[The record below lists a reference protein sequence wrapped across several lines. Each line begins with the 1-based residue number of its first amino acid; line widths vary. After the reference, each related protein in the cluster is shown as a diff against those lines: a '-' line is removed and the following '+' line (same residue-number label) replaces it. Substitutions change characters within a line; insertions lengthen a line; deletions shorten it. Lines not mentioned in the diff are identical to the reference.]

1 MIAWNS
7 QMALDARQH
16 LFLSEASPRRLW
28 RVSNHD
34 EKAFVLKL
42 YRVEEDMDAVREG
55 FYVESKHLTQEDPDQ
70 EDPNFDP
77 EGPEAGTE
85 WAFVEGSVDQF
96 LGQYERVEELN
107 TPSPS

>member
-16 LFLSEASPRRLW
+16 LFLSGTSPRRLW
-28 RVSNHD
+28 RVSNHED
-34 EKAFVLKL
+34 KEFVLKL
-42 YRVEEDMDAVREG
+42 YRVDEDMDAVRAG
-55 FYVESKHLTQEDPDQ
+55 FYVESKHLAEEDD
-70 EDPNFDP
+70 NFDP

-85 WAFVEGSVDQF
+85 WAFVEGSVEQF
-96 LGQYERVEELN
+96 LGQYERVDELN